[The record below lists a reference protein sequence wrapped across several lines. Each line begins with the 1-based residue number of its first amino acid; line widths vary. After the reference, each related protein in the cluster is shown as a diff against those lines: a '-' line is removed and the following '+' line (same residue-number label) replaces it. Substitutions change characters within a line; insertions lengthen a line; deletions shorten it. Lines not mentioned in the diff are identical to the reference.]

1 MWLFTTKGFFSI
13 VEHND
18 DADKVLIRARCEPDI
33 IWMSNQLGATWTQT
47 PRADYPYRITAP
59 KERFANLL
67 FHIAENIDYPNFKQT
82 IAGDNRRAV
91 CYNRIWSDAY
101 IIDDRMNG
109 LTLDEEWREM
119 VGLDDA

>member
-1 MWLFTTKGFFSI
+1 MWLFTTNGFFSV

-18 DADKVLIRARCEPDI
+18 DADKVLIRARCETDI
-33 IWMSNQLGATWTQT
+33 IWMSQQLGATWTET
-47 PRADYPYRITAP
+47 PKADYPYRITAP

-67 FHIAENIDYPNFKQT
+67 FHMAESIDYPNFKN
-82 IAGDNRRAV
+82 AVKGDGRRSV

-109 LTLDEEWREM
+109 LTLDAEWREM
-119 VGLDDA
+119 VGLDDD